1 MSAHAGPFKR
11 FTAFFIDITM
21 ILLVVFTLFT
31 LFVSPFIEATTNYE
45 PGSINEMINQADD
58 FNNEVD
64 ALDDRLE
71 TEDSY
76 TQSDYEAAYAAL
88 ETEYNQ
94 RFDSAMTYI
103 YWALVFHLALAR
115 LVNYLYNGFTRG
127 QTLGRRAMKIYM
139 SGRISWWTL
148 FIREVLWKSFF
159 WVFTVSFGIWID
171 FLLISFTRSRKTIR
185 DHVSGTRILLK
196 DIVYPF

>member
-1 MSAHAGPFKR
+1 MTAHAGPFKR
-11 FTAFFIDITM
+11 FTAFIIDITM
-21 ILLVVFTLFT
+21 ILLVVFTLFS
-31 LFVSPFIEATTNYE
+31 LFVSPFLEATTNYE
-45 PGSINEMINQADD
+45 TGSINEMVNQAED

-64 ALDDRLE
+64 ALEEKLE
-71 TEDSY
+71 TDDTY
-76 TQSDYEAAYAAL
+76 TQSDFDRDYVAL
-88 ETEYNQ
+88 EQEYND
-94 RFDSAMTYI
+94 RFDSAMTFI
-103 YWALVFHLALAR
+103 YWSLVFNWGLAT
-115 LVNYLYNGFTRG
+115 LVNYLYNGFTKG

-159 WVFTVSFGIWID
+159 WVFTVTFGIWID

>member
-11 FTAFFIDITM
+11 FAAFVIDITM
-21 ILLVVFTLFT
+21 ILLVVFTVFSLFI
-31 LFVSPFIEATTNYE
+31 SPIMEATTDYE
-45 PGSINEMINQADD
+45 AGSINIMINQAED

-64 ALDDRLE
+64 ALEQRLE
-71 TEDSY
+71 TDDTY
-76 TQSDYEAAYAAL
+76 TQSDYNEDYTAL
-88 ETEYNQ
+88 EDEYNT
-94 RFDSAMTYI
+94 RFDSTMSYI
-103 YWALVFHLALAR
+103 YWALVFHWALAT

-171 FLLISFTRSRKTIR
+171 FLLISFTRNRKTIR

>member
-11 FTAFFIDITM
+11 FTAFIIDITM
-21 ILLVVFTLFT
+21 ILLVVFTIFS
-31 LFVSPFIEATTNYE
+31 LFVSPIMEATTDYE
-45 PGSINEMINQADD
+45 AGSINIMINQAEN
-58 FNNEVD
+58 FNDEVD
-64 ALDDRLE
+64 ALEQKLE
-71 TEDSY
+71 TDDSY
-76 TQSDYEAAYAAL
+76 TQADYDEDYQAL
-88 ETEYNQ
+88 ESEYNT
-94 RFDSAMTYI
+94 RFDATMQFI
-103 YWALVFHLALAR
+103 YWSLVFHWALAT
-115 LVNYLYNGFTRG
+115 LVNYLYNGFTKG
-127 QTLGRRAMKIYM
+127 QTLGRRVMKIYM

-171 FLLISFTRSRKTIR
+171 FLLISFTRNRKTIR